1 MNERLMRLVGAS
13 PDRLAFFNQ
22 FKQARD
28 FSGAQMLQL
37 GLRNK
42 FFSCRRIEMRKVDF
56 GD

>member
-1 MNERLMRLVGAS
+1 MRLVGAS